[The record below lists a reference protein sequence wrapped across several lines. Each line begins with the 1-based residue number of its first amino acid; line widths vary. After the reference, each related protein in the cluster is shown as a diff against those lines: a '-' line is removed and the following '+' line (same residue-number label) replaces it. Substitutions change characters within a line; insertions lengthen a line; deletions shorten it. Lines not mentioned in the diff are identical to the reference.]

1 MSNNDSTQDRAEGL
15 GNEAK
20 GRVEQGVG
28 GLTGDRNQQTQGAV
42 DEGKGTIQQGVGD
55 LKDKLTGQDK

>member
-1 MSNNDSTQDRAEGL
+1 MSNNDSTQDRAE
-15 GNEAK
+15 
-20 GRVEQGVG
+20 GVG